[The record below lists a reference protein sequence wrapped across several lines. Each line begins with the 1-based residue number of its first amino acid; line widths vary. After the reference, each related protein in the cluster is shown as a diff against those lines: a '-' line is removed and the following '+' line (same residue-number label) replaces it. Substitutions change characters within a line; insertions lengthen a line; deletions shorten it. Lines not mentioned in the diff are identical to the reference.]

1 MVGMGDDAVRV
12 VDTDAAWRMDVGDAA
27 RRITADRED
36 TWRPIMIVGTAGT
49 TAGGAIDLLPELA
62 DLARREGLC
71 SMWTPPGVAAP
82 SCLRR

>member
-1 MVGMGDDAVRV
+1 
-12 VDTDAAWRMDVGDAA
+12 MDVGDAA